1 MTARVPPVPP
11 ASLPIPGSRVFACGA
26 LACATLL
33 LFAWLAGNAWL
44 DAVAVLLLGGLLLHS
59 RLRRGEAGAW
69 LAWIGAGAALLWL
82 ARRGEGQLALDS
94 VPVIVNAA
102 LCGVFACSLA
112 HGREP
117 LIARVIEALE
127 GRPRLEL
134 PGVAAYARVLTRAW
148 AWLLG
153 VQALVLA
160 CVVVLRQPG
169 GLLATFGVA
178 SPFALSGAVWSAWLH
193 AGSWLLVPVA
203 LVLEYAVRRLRLRHI
218 PHASL
223 AHFLIGLA
231 RNWPAVLRGLVYE
244 TPPLR

>member
-1 MTARVPPVPP
+1 MRARL
-11 ASLPIPGSRVFACGA
+11 AETLPETGS
-26 LACATLL
+26 
-33 LFAWLAGNAWL
+33 
-44 DAVAVLLLGGLLLHS
+44 DAVGVIDELVERCDPGLMS
-59 RLRRGEAGAW
+59 IAG
-69 LAWIGAGAALLWL
+69 
-82 ARRGEGQLALDS
+82 
-94 VPVIVNAA
+94 
-102 LCGVFACSLA
+102 
-112 HGREP
+112 
-117 LIARVIEALE
+117 
-127 GRPRLEL
+127 PRFFGWVMGSSEL

-231 RNWPAVLRGLVYE
+231 RNWPAVLRGLVDE